1 MPKRLMIAAL
11 AAVTACLVLPSV
23 SSAATT
29 FGSRL
34 IDNPGTSM
42 CEDPSGDPGT
52 INGPCTMVMFQVPT
66 APNGDLSSQGAPMS
80 GVITKFRIKAIG
92 DGGPATATFRL
103 ADVTANP
110 GDPSAIATSAGTGPT
125 VQIPADNGGDAP
137 ITQVG
142 ARLPVAAGQHLAV
155 DGSANLEA
163 LHVSDGGKW
172 TYIYGP
178 PLVDGQGGRDSTLA
192 TEELLV
198 QADIEPDAD
207 HDGFGD
213 ETQDQCSTQATTQGP
228 CDTAAPTV
236 SGLKVTRGSKV
247 SYTLSEAATVKF
259 RLAKASVGRKV
270 KGKCVRKTRRNR
282 KRRHCTRFVTVGAG
296 FNGPGAAGGNSVAI
310 PKIRGRK
317 LGAGKYKLTMTVTD
331 VAGNTATTTK
341 TFTIKPKHKPKK
353 KHHRRH

>member
-1 MPKRLMIAAL
+1 MPKRLIIAAL
-11 AAVTACLVLPSV
+11 AAFAACLALA
-23 SSAATT
+23 SAGNAAVT

-42 CEDPSGDPGT
+42 CHNPSGDPGT

-66 APNGDLSSQGAPMS
+66 APNGDLSAQGAPIS
-80 GVITKFRIKAIG
+80 GVITKFRIKALG
-92 DGGPATATFRL
+92 EMTTGTATATFRL
-103 ADVTANP
+103 ANITANP

-125 VQIPADNGGDAP
+125 VQIPEDTGGDAP

-142 ARLPVAAGQHLAV
+142 ARLPVTAGQHLAV

-172 TYIYGP
+172 TYVYGP

-213 ETQDQCSTQATTQGP
+213 ETQDQCPSQATTQGP
-228 CDTAAPTV
+228 CDTTAPAV
-236 SGLKVTRGSKV
+236 SGLKISGGKV

-259 RLAKASVGRKV
+259 ALAKASTGRKV
-270 KGKCVRKTRRNR
+270 RGKCVRKTRRNAS
-282 KRRHCTRFVTVGAG
+282 KPHCTRFTAFGAG
-296 FNGPGAAGGNSVAI
+296 FSGPGAAGKNSVAI
-310 PKIRGRK
+310 PKVHGRK
-317 LGAGKYKLTMTVTD
+317 LGVGRYKLTMTVTD
-331 VAGNTATTTK
+331 AAGNTTTK
-341 TFTIKPKHKPKK
+341 TTSFRIKPKPKK
-353 KHHRRH
+353 HKKH